1 MVETADEQ
9 RPRVMI
15 VDDEE
20 NLRVSLGQIL
30 AVDFDVTLAGSGPEA
45 LRALADGARF
55 DAVLCDLMMPRMSGV
70 DLYEALSTVAPDA
83 QPRFIFLTGGAY
95 TAQAR
100 EFLARVENPRME
112 KPFSVAELR
121 DALREMTGR

>member
-1 MVETADEQ
+1 
-9 RPRVMI
+9 MI

-30 AVDFDVTLAGSGPEA
+30 AIDFDVTLCASGPEA

-70 DLYEALSTVAPDA
+70 DLYESLSSVAPDA

-112 KPFSVAELR
+112 KPFSVSELR